1 MIAHLVLADQL
12 LLRAADAL
20 AAGARGHVES
30 GLTDRERQDAYEAAW
45 ELLWQARQQLA
56 TPLRRLAPTYR
67 GDLLLDAAEERWGLA
82 DLAAAAYPDGEA

>member
-56 TPLRRLAPTYR
+56 VPIGRLAPTYSPDVR
-67 GDLLLDAAEERWGLA
+67 LDAAEERWGLA
-82 DLAAAAYPDGEA
+82 DLSALSHTGGG